1 MRLMRTHSEGLL
13 GLSPAELGR
22 FLRSWVSNPVA
33 VGALA
38 PSGRELARLMARGLG
53 PGHRVLE
60 LGAGTGNLTSAILA
74 AGVEP
79 ANLELVE
86 LDPRFVRLLEQRFPG
101 VEVHALDALSIAARL
116 PHLAGRLD
124 FIVSGLPLLLLSRP
138 RRMRLLKGAF
148 SLLGSGGAFHQFTYG
163 AKCPVERRVLHRLG
177 LKAERIGI
185 APRNFPPAFVYRFV
199 RLQ

>member
-1 MRLMRTHSEGLL
+1 MRIQVDARLAVL
-13 GLSPAELGR
+13 PAELGR
-22 FLRSWVSNPVA
+22 FLRSWVSNPAA

-38 PSGRELARLMARGLG
+38 PSGRELARLMARGLA

-74 AGVEP
+74 AGVRP
-79 ANLELVE
+79 CDLDVVE
-86 LDPRFVRLLEQRFPG
+86 LDSRFVRILEQRFPA
-101 VEVHALDALSIAARL
+101 VEVHVLDALSISSRL

-124 FIVSGLPLLLLSRP
+124 FIVSGLPLLLLSRA

-148 SLLGSGGAFHQFTYG
+148 SLLGPGGAFHQFTYG
-163 AKCPVERRVLHRLG
+163 AKCPVERRMLARLG

-185 APRNFPPAFVYRFV
+185 APRNFPPAFAYRFI
-199 RLQ
+199 RIQ